1 MTVLDE
7 MTREERLLLLRFVCS
22 FAWAD
27 DQVREEERAL
37 VRRYLDKLRLVDGE
51 QRQVQEWLDR
61 GRPR

>member
-27 DQVREEERAL
+27 DRVREEERAL